1 MKSEFTYWFVFFE
14 LIFASIM
21 EVFVF
26 FAFSYLLYDFIK
38 KTFFNKG
45 TSFDPSP
52 AMAVYMAIEILT
64 AFFITVFLLFLL
76 QGWILEDTHYNGY
89 ILFYSGAVQTFTM
102 TLRPV
107 AVFTL
112 GIDRCLCVLFSLEYN
127 KNKRFLPVIL
137 SVILM
142 GISVG
147 LSLVPR
153 IIEFA
158 PKTPVTNCS
167 AFGSF
172 GCMTSP
178 ASDSLYIT
186 MRYVSSAVN
195 MAMGGFLFSLLR
207 IKVKERSSKS
217 NRIVL
222 YTLCIT
228 FTLDLSPHLVSG
240 IFYAVS
246 LISLE

>member
-1 MKSEFTYWFVFFE
+1 MFLYIIV
-14 LIFASIM
+14 
-21 EVFVF
+21 EVF
-26 FAFSYLLYDFIK
+26 
-38 KTFFNKG
+38 
-45 TSFDPSP
+45 
-52 AMAVYMAIEILT
+52 T
-64 AFFITVFLLFLL
+64 AFFIGFFLIYLL
-76 QGWILEDTHYNGY
+76 QGWTLEDTHYNGY
-89 ILFYSGAVQTFTM
+89 ILFYSGAAQTFMM

-112 GIDRCLCVLFSLEYN
+112 GVDRCLCVLFPFKYKE
-127 KNKRFLPVIL
+127 NKRFLPVIL

-147 LSLVPR
+147 LSLAPR

-158 PKTPVTNCS
+158 PKTPVTSCS
-167 AFGSF
+167 AF

-195 MAMGGFLFSLLR
+195 MAMGGFLFILLR
-207 IKVKERSSKS
+207 IKIKERSSKS